1 MYVWSLAW
9 HSDTIAVERFN
20 HLAKV
25 LTNSTA
31 LLDVHSPPPDFTTAS
46 NITNQIY
53 TRTFAIQMSL
63 LAPQLLPAA
72 ADIRPVP
79 ARRVAPER
87 RVFMSEPLF
96 YLSLTI
102 LIVDLI
108 MAIIFYWRIPRPFL
122 PSMPVNIASQ
132 IAFFAGS
139 HMMDDVQNAGGDLQ
153 DLDRKGYR
161 YGYGRYVGKDGKVHL
176 GIEREP
182 YVAHLAQTRTRL
194 RSRSILGKDD
204 YMRESSGAD

>member
-1 MYVWSLAW
+1 MYVWSPAW

-79 ARRVAPER
+79 ARRVAPDR

-96 YLSLTI
+96 LSFSNGPNRRSHYGDYI
-102 LIVDLI
+102 LLVHPEAFPASHAGQYCEPDR
-108 MAIIFYWRIPRPFL
+108 IFRW
-122 PSMPVNIASQ
+122 
-132 IAFFAGS
+132 
-139 HMMDDVQNAGGDLQ
+139 
-153 DLDRKGYR
+153 
-161 YGYGRYVGKDGKVHL
+161 
-176 GIEREP
+176 
-182 YVAHLAQTRTRL
+182 
-194 RSRSILGKDD
+194 
-204 YMRESSGAD
+204 